1 MMKERVL
8 RTEIND
14 VELAYLEEGSG
25 TPVLLLHGFP
35 DTARTWTRALGM
47 LARQNFRAVALFQ
60 RGYYPSAIPKDGNY
74 SIRQLASDVLGLID
88 QLGGT
93 KAVVIGH
100 DWGAL
105 AAYAAAALAPAKI
118 AAIVA
123 LAIPPFLV
131 IEDSADERRL
141 RPHNAYLARGE
152 ESALLLEK
160 DDFAEVDY
168 LYRLWSPHW
177 QTAREHAKGVKD
189 ALRREGRSRAAVDYY
204 RSSPSNDDAEAFSV
218 KLSTPALI
226 IYGQDEP
233 EVRKAMFRKSGS
245 AFSGPV
251 TCREYTTVGHW
262 PHLEAPDL
270 FERDVLGFLRSY
282 GPVRN

>member
-1 MMKERVL
+1 MRERVV
-8 RTEIND
+8 RTEING

-35 DTARTWTRALGM
+35 DTARTWKRALAF
-47 LARQNFRAVALFQ
+47 LASQNYRAIALFQ
-60 RGYYPSAIPKDGNY
+60 RGYYPSAIPEDGDY
-74 SIRQLASDVLGLID
+74 SIRQLAEDVLGLID
-88 QLGGT
+88 RLGAT

-118 AAIVA
+118 AAIIA
-123 LAIPPFLV
+123 LAIPPFRV
-131 IEDSADERRL
+131 IEDSPDERRV
-141 RPHNAYLARGE
+141 RPHNGYLARGE
-152 ESALLLEK
+152 DSALLLEK

-168 LYRLWSPHW
+168 LYTLWSPHW
-177 QTAREHAKGVKD
+177 QGARQHAKGVKD

-204 RSSPSNDDAEAFSV
+204 RSSLSKHDTEAFSV
-218 KLSTPALI
+218 KLSTPAMV

-233 EVRKAMFRKSGS
+233 EIRKAMFRKAGC

-251 TCREYTTVGHW
+251 TCREYSTVGHW

-270 FERDVLGFLRSY
+270 FERDVLGFLKSN
-282 GPVRN
+282 GIS

>member
-1 MMKERVL
+1 MMKERML
-8 RTEIND
+8 RTEING

-35 DTARTWTRALGM
+35 DTARTWKRALGF
-47 LARQNFRAVALFQ
+47 LASQNFRAVALFQ
-60 RGYYPSAIPKDGNY
+60 RGYYPSAIPEDGDY
-74 SIRQLASDVLGLID
+74 SIMQLANDVLGLID
-88 QLGGT
+88 QLGAT

-118 AAIVA
+118 AAIIA

-131 IEDSADERRL
+131 FEDSLDERRVRPHNVYLGRGEDSAL
-141 RPHNAYLARGE
+141 V
-152 ESALLLEK
+152 LEK

-168 LYRLWSPHW
+168 LYTLWSPRW
-177 QTAREHAKGVKD
+177 QAAREHAKGVKD
-189 ALRREGRSRAAVDYY
+189 ALRLEGRSRAAVDYY
-204 RSSPSNDDAEAFSV
+204 RSPLPNDDAEAFSV
-218 KLSTPALI
+218 KLSTPALV

-233 EVRKAMFRKSGS
+233 EVRKAMFRKAGF
-245 AFSGPV
+245 AFSGPI
-251 TCREYTTVGHW
+251 TCREYSTVGHW

-270 FERDVLGFLRSY
+270 FEQDVLGFLKSN
-282 GPVRN
+282 GIS